1 MPQNHCDII
10 CAPHLGSG
18 CGPVHL
24 KHNQSFF
31 FSFLKLN
38 LEADSH
44 TRQYCQSKSCD
55 QRDHYGYYEHI
66 QVRLLMGHAY
76 QCQNSNGCSI
86 IRKTVQTTGCYCCHS
101 MKNLRCNARRQ
112 VGICPVL
119 PVLLPVH
126 PMQKRSFRRE
136 Y

>member
-1 MPQNHCDII
+1 MLQSRCGTVY
-10 CAPHLGSG
+10 APHPGSG
-18 CGPVHL
+18 CGPMHL

-44 TRQYCQSKSCD
+44 TRQCCQSKSCD

-66 QVRLLMGHAY
+66 QVRFLMGHAY
-76 QCQNSNGCSI
+76 QCQNRNGCSVI
-86 IRKTVQTTGCYCCHS
+86 WKTVQTTCSYSCHS
-101 MKNLRCNARRQ
+101 MKNQTPDRYL
-112 VGICPVL
+112 PVL